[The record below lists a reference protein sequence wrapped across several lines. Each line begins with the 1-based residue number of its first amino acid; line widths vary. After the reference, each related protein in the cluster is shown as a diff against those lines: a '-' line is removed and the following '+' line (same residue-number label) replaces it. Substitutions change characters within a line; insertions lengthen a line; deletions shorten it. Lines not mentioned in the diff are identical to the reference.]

1 MICLKKGFILY
12 ACPVKRYN
20 NTSIERLKLV
30 DFYDSALDRVIYSRR
45 RTSSVEPLIKHIE
58 STFRIDPV
66 PARGLENVRG
76 IILLIVLLYQIL
88 LFITTTR
95 YQRMIIRE
103 KYQVH
108 DRLLISLFVTNDWMI
123 ILKLIMTRPQLNKNK

>member
-1 MICLKKGFILY
+1 MY

-66 PARGLENVRG
+66 PARGLEKVRG
-76 IILLIVLLYQIL
+76 IILLVVLLYQIL
-88 LFITTTR
+88 LFITTAR
-95 YQRMIIRE
+95 Y
-103 KYQVH
+103 
-108 DRLLISLFVTNDWMI
+108 
-123 ILKLIMTRPQLNKNK
+123 